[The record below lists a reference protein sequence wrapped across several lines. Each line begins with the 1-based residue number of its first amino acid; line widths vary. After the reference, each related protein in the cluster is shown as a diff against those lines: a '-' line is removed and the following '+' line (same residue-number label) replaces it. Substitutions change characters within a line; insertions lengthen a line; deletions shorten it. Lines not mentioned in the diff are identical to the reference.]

1 MEIRTFDTVYTVI
14 HKARNESGLYQY
26 LCKNETDG
34 ALYQLF
40 GRKREFID
48 KETIAFLNEQL
59 NNKEFI
65 DFKDLFVYEDQLI
78 AVMSYH
84 VAPTLQERFKK
95 DLEFEERLE
104 IGRGIL
110 EAFLLQ
116 KMPPHFRLQC
126 LDMERILVTDSL
138 EVQFAYSLEDM
149 ELACARKEEDVWVAF
164 ASLLEKMWKPELSRD
179 IIPALKRYLEFLRS
193 KERKTQES
201 VYRNYL
207 LMMET
212 MKAMSKTERNQPN
225 QRLLRIWKCIHR
237 QIPRLCR
244 IAAFLILLAALLLLG
259 YSIWKQKQPTGTT
272 EPLIRYIGTLELKE

>member
-1 MEIRTFDTVYTVI
+1 MDIRTFDTVYTVI
-14 HKARNESGLYQY
+14 HKTRSESGLYHY
-26 LCKNETDG
+26 LCENQTDG
-34 ALYQLF
+34 AQYLLF

-48 KETIAFLNEQL
+48 KRSIAFLNEQI

-65 DFKDLFVYEDQLI
+65 DFKDVFVYEDQLI
-78 AVMSYH
+78 VAMRYH
-84 VAPTLQERFKK
+84 VAPTLQERLKEES
-95 DLEFEERLE
+95 EFEERLA

-116 KMPPHFRLQC
+116 KMPPHFQVQC
-126 LDMERILVTDSL
+126 LTMERVLITDTM

-149 ELACARKEEDVWVAF
+149 ELACVRRQEDVWEAF
-164 ASLLEKMWKPELSRD
+164 ASLLEKMWKSELSRNN
-179 IIPALKRYLEFLRS
+179 IPALKRYIEYLRT
-193 KERKTQES
+193 KESKTQES

-212 MKAMSKTERNQPN
+212 MKAMPRTERNLPN

-237 QIPRLCR
+237 QIPRIKK
-244 IAAFLILLAALLLLG
+244 IAAFLILLAALLLLI
-259 YSIWKQKQPTGTT
+259 YSIWKQNQPAGTT